1 MRRKN
6 IGLARKMYCHSNNK
20 RQTQDKMEN
29 KIENQKEFMKQLRD
43 LFEGKT
49 ELSNMTGDI
58 ELCGKTADDV
68 IRQIKEDERKGGKDD
83 ENRA

>member
-1 MRRKN
+1 
-6 IGLARKMYCHSNNK
+6 
-20 RQTQDKMEN
+20 MEN